1 MFIHSE
7 TVLLFPLKVKTDEI
21 IRYYYQYSSRFQQ
34 TCYDS
39 GSSQQSTSGPLTD
52 TGGGSRPGTD
62 DFYFLLR
69 LLRSVFGFA
78 VGGDAAAP
86 QD

>member
-1 MFIHSE
+1 M
-7 TVLLFPLKVKTDEI
+7 TLAAA
-21 IRYYYQYSSRFQQ
+21 SR
-34 TCYDS
+34 
-39 GSSQQSTSGPLTD
+39 PVTD
-52 TGGGSRPGTD
+52 TGDGSRPGTD

-69 LLRSVFGFA
+69 LLRGVFGFA